1 MAELQRKNPSQPY
14 PDIVL
19 PIIQPHRSLL
29 HMAGA
34 VGLALAIEY
43 NRTGIFTFMV
53 PAAMGLVILLASWV
67 NICL

>member
-1 MAELQRKNPSQPY
+1 MKIPTLTPQN
-14 PDIVL
+14 
-19 PIIQPHRSLL
+19 RSLL

-34 VGLALAIEY
+34 VGLSLAIEY

-67 NICL
+67 NIISVF

>member
-1 MAELQRKNPSQPY
+1 
-14 PDIVL
+14 
-19 PIIQPHRSLL
+19 
-29 HMAGA
+29 MAGA